1 MCDGIS
7 KSACKNSL
15 FPVVGAQR
23 NLTSI
28 GTLERLNL
36 QAQTENMSLSHR
48 FPVLLRSLAR
58 KFLEQADEI

>member
-7 KSACKNSL
+7 KSARKNSL
-15 FPVVGAQR
+15 FLIAWTQR

-36 QAQTENMSLSHR
+36 QAQAENMSLSHR
-48 FPVLLRSLAR
+48 FSVLLRSLAR